1 MQKPLSNKERQ
12 ARRRQKEKIWLA
24 ENGWGSWEAI
34 HTALLK
40 GWGKLVSVKSKN
52 KNIDKREVSDG
63 DI

>member
-12 ARRRQKEKIWLA
+12 SRRRQREKVWLA

-40 GWGKLVSVKSKN
+40 GWVKLVSVKPIN
-52 KNIDKREVSDG
+52 NTVDKREVSDD